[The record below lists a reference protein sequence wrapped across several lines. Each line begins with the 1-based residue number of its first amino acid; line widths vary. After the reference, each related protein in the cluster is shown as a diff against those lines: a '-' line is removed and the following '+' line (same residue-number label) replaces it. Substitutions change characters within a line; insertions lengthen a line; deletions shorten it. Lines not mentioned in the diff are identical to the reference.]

1 MKERLTAKASCSLV
15 RFCLFTVLLC
25 MTITS
30 AGASPTDA
38 SVFDT
43 NEISVVQTDIKI
55 LDGTWIAGATEEA
68 LAAVESLTDHEV
80 HLCILRKEET
90 GCYTVVSMSLG
101 ILPLEDYESNPHQ
114 LLDHMNDGHPYFDI
128 TTDTQWLYIEV
139 TKGNEEE
146 WLISSFLVEDNAS
159 GERITCDCNL
169 DTLSAWVYD
178 IAYPRIN
185 WPFLKEE
192 LLLDHFD
199 ISSFTSRC
207 ERALAYLEEWR
218 GKEHNLQILEIEW

>member
-1 MKERLTAKASCSLV
+1 MKERLTAKASSSLV

-30 AGASPTDA
+30 AGASPIDA

-101 ILPLEDYESNPHQ
+101 ILSPEIYENSTHQ
-114 LLDHMNDGHPYFDI
+114 LLDHLADGHPYFDI
-128 TTDTQWLYIEV
+128 TTDERWLYIQME
-139 TKGNEEE
+139 KSDAEE
-146 WLISSFLVEDNAS
+146 WYVSAFSVKSIEAEEGLN
-159 GERITCDCNL
+159 GECNL
-169 DTLSAWVYD
+169 DTLSVWVYSM
-178 IAYPRIN
+178 ARPRIN
-185 WPFLKEE
+185 WPFLREE
-192 LLLDHFD
+192 MMLDHFD
-199 ISSFTSRC
+199 ISSFAIEC
-207 ERALAYLEEWR
+207 ERALLYL
-218 GKEHNLQILEIEW
+218 KEIGSKGHNLQVMEIEW